1 MIKRTKNSFQKLI
14 DSGQAGGALLILC
27 VIISLIIANT
37 GANHLFKNLLAFE
50 LGFET
55 PAIHLKYSLLN
66 WINDGLMAIFFFL
79 IGIEI
84 KQEITDGHLSSFKI
98 ASVPIFA
105 ALGGALVPAI
115 IYAVLN
121 HNSDTTAGWGIP
133 MATDIAFALAVLSLV
148 GKLVPPALRVLL
160 STLAVV
166 DDLLAILVIAI
177 FYSSDIDWVNLGI
190 AAGIFAVLLLFNKF
204 GVQKIVF
211 YIIPGIIMWYFIH
224 HSGIHATI
232 AGVLTALTI
241 PSGPKGGSI
250 LHKLEHSLAIPVGF
264 IIMPLFALAN
274 TNIHFEAAMVSGIVS
289 GLGLGIILGL
299 VVGKPVGIMLFS
311 LMSVK
316 FNIGQLPKGIVW
328 KHIVGIGLLAGIGFT
343 MSIFIA
349 LLSFGGDSLY
359 GAEAKF
365 AILIASLL
373 SGIGG
378 FVYLKRVITKKT
390 TTSTAKYPH
399 LN

>member
-1 MIKRTKNSFQKLI
+1 MIKRTKRGFQNLI
-14 DSGQAGGALLILC
+14 NSGQAGGALLILC

-37 GANHLFKNLLAFE
+37 GANQPFKNLLAIE

-55 PAIHLKYSLLN
+55 PAIHLQYSLLN
-66 WINDGLMAIFFFL
+66 WINDGLMAVFFFM

-84 KQEITDGHLSSFKI
+84 KQEITDGHLAIFKI

-105 ALGGALVPAI
+105 ALGGALLPAI

-121 HNSDTTAGWGIP
+121 NGSDTAAGWGIP
-133 MATDIAFALAVLSLV
+133 MATDIAFALAILGLV

-166 DDLLAILVIAI
+166 DDLLAILVIAL
-177 FYSSDIDWVNLGI
+177 FYSSNIHWVNLGI
-190 AAGIFAVLLLFNKF
+190 AMGIFTIMLLFNKL
-204 GVQKIVF
+204 GVKKNVF
-211 YIIPGIIMWYFIH
+211 YIIPGVLMWYFIH

-232 AGVLTALTI
+232 AGVMTALAI
-241 PSGPKGGSI
+241 PSGSKGAI
-250 LHKLEHSLAIPVGF
+250 LKKLEHSLAIPVGF
-264 IIMPLFALAN
+264 VIMPLFALAN
-274 TNIHFEAAMVSGIVS
+274 TNIHFEAAMISGVVST
-289 GLGLGIILGL
+289 LGLGIIIGL
-299 VVGKPVGIMLFS
+299 VIGKPVGIMLFS
-311 LMSVK
+311 WLSVK
-316 FNIGQLPKGIVW
+316 FRIGKLPKGIVW
-328 KHIVGIGLLAGIGFT
+328 SHIFGIGLLAGIGFT

-349 LLSFGGDSLY
+349 LLSFGDSLY

-378 FVYLKRVITKKT
+378 FVYLKRVITVK
-390 TTSTAKYPH
+390 S
-399 LN
+399 

>member
-1 MIKRTKNSFQKLI
+1 MIKRTKNTFQKLI

-27 VIISLIIANT
+27 VIVSLIIANT
-37 GANHLFKNLLAFE
+37 FANEPFKNLLAIE

-66 WINDGLMAIFFFL
+66 WINDGLMAIFFFA

-84 KQEITDGHLSSFKI
+84 KQEITDGHLSHFKI

-105 ALGGALVPAI
+105 AIGGALLPAV

-121 HNSDTTAGWGIP
+121 HNSDTAAGWGIP
-133 MATDIAFALAVLSLV
+133 MATDIAFALAVLGLV
-148 GKLVPPALRVLL
+148 GKAVPTALRVLL

-177 FYSSDIDWVNLGI
+177 FYSSDIHWLNLCI
-190 AAGIFAVLLLFNKF
+190 AAGIFGVLLAFNKL
-204 GVQKIVF
+204 GVQKVIF
-211 YIIPGIIMWYFIH
+211 YIIPGILMWYFIH

-241 PSGPKGGSI
+241 PAGPSKKDSI

-264 IIMPLFALAN
+264 VIMPLFALAN
-274 TNIHFEAAMVSGIVS
+274 TNIHFEAEMISGITGV
-289 GLGLGIILGL
+289 LGLGIIIGL
-299 VVGKPVGIMLFS
+299 VLGKPAGIMLFS
-311 LMSVK
+311 LLSVK
-316 FNIGQLPKGIVW
+316 FNIGKLPKGIIW
-328 KHIVGIGLLAGIGFT
+328 THILGIGLLAGIGFT

-349 LLSFGGDSLY
+349 LLSFGDTLY

-378 FVYLKRVITKKT
+378 FVYLKRVISNKK
-390 TTSTAKYPH
+390 SRI
-399 LN
+399 

>member
-1 MIKRTKNSFQKLI
+1 MIKRTKNTFQKLI

-37 GANHLFKNLLAFE
+37 GANDSFKNLLAVE

-55 PAIHLKYSLLN
+55 PSIHLKYSLLN
-66 WINDGLMAIFFFL
+66 WINDGLMAIFFFA

-84 KQEITDGHLSSFKI
+84 KQEGIYGHLASFKI
-98 ASVPIFA
+98 ASVPILA
-105 ALGGALVPAI
+105 ALGGALLPAV
-115 IYAVLN
+115 IYALLN
-121 HNSDTTAGWGIP
+121 HNSDTAAGWGIP
-133 MATDIAFALAVLSLV
+133 IATDIAFALAVLSLV
-148 GKLVPPALRVLL
+148 GKLVPAALRVLL

-177 FYSSDIDWVNLGI
+177 FYSSNIHWLNLGI
-190 AAGIFAVLLLFNKF
+190 AMGIFGVLLLFNKL
-204 GVQKIVF
+204 GIQKVIF
-211 YIIPGIIMWYFIH
+211 YIIPGVLMWYFIH

-241 PSGPKGGSI
+241 PAGPKKGAI
-250 LHKLEHSLAIPVGF
+250 LQKLEHSLAIPVGF

-274 TNIHFEAAMVSGIVS
+274 TNIHFEAAMLSGVA
-289 GLGLGIILGL
+289 GTLGLGIIIGL

-311 LMSVK
+311 LLSVK
-316 FNIGQLPKGIVW
+316 FNIGKLPKGIVW
-328 KHIVGIGLLAGIGFT
+328 KHIIGIGLLAGIGFT

-349 LLSFGGDSLY
+349 LLSFGDSLY

-378 FVYLKRVITKKT
+378 FVYLKKVIANKKSRV
-390 TTSTAKYPH
+390 
-399 LN
+399 

>member
-1 MIKRTKNSFQKLI
+1 MIKRTKKSFQKLI

-37 GANHLFKNLLAFE
+37 GANEPFKNLLDIEF
-50 LGFET
+50 GFET
-55 PAIHLKYSLLN
+55 PTIHLKYSLLN
-66 WINDGLMAIFFFL
+66 WINDGLMAIFFFA

-84 KQEITDGHLSSFKI
+84 KQESIYGHLASFKI
-98 ASVPIFA
+98 ASVPILA
-105 ALGGALVPAI
+105 ALGGALLPAV

-121 HNSDTTAGWGIP
+121 HGSDTSAGWGIP
-133 MATDIAFALAVLSLV
+133 MATDIAFALAVLGLV

-177 FYSSDIDWVNLGI
+177 FYSSNIHWVNLGI
-190 AAGIFAVLLLFNKF
+190 AMGIFAVLLLFNKL
-204 GVQKIVF
+204 GITRVIF
-211 YIIPGIIMWYFIH
+211 YIIPGILMWYFIH

-232 AGVLTALTI
+232 AGVLTALAI
-241 PSGPKGGSI
+241 PAGPKKGAI
-250 LHKLEHSLAIPVGF
+250 LQKLEHSLAIPVGF

-274 TNIHFEAAMVSGIVS
+274 TNIHFEAAMISGIA
-289 GLGLGIILGL
+289 GTLGLGIIIGL
-299 VVGKPVGIMLFS
+299 VLGKPVGIMLFS
-311 LMSVK
+311 LLSVK
-316 FNIGQLPKGIVW
+316 FNVGKLPKGIVW
-328 KHIVGIGLLAGIGFT
+328 KHILGIGLLAGIGFT

-349 LLSFGGDSLY
+349 LLSFGNTLY

-365 AILIASLL
+365 AILIASLV

-378 FVYLKRVITKKT
+378 FVYLKKVVSNKK
-390 TTSTAKYPH
+390 SRI
-399 LN
+399 

>member
-1 MIKRTKNSFQKLI
+1 MIKRTKNTFQKLI

-37 GANHLFKNLLAFE
+37 GANEPFKNLLAIEF
-50 LGFET
+50 GFET

-66 WINDGLMAIFFFL
+66 WINDGLMAVFFFL

-105 ALGGALVPAI
+105 ALGGALLPAI

-121 HNSDTTAGWGIP
+121 RGSDTAEGWGIP

-148 GKLVPPALRVLL
+148 GKAVPTALRVLL

-177 FYSSDIDWVNLGI
+177 FYSSDINWKNLCI
-190 AAGIFAVLLLFNKF
+190 AAGIFIVLLIFNKL
-204 GVQKIVF
+204 GIQKVIF
-211 YIIPGIIMWYFIH
+211 YIIPGILMWYFIH

-232 AGVLTALTI
+232 AGVLTALTL
-241 PSGPKGGSI
+241 PVGSKKNPI
-250 LHKLEHSLAIPVGF
+250 LQKLEHSLAVPVGF

-274 TNIHFEAAMVSGIVS
+274 TNIHFEAEMISGITGV
-289 GLGLGIILGL
+289 LGLGIIIGL
-299 VVGKPVGIMLFS
+299 VLGKPAGIMLFS
-311 LMSVK
+311 LLSVK
-316 FNIGQLPKGIVW
+316 FNIGKLPKGIVW
-328 KHIVGIGLLAGIGFT
+328 RHIVGIGLLAGIGFT

-378 FVYLKRVITKKT
+378 FVYLKKVIS
-390 TTSTAKYPH
+390 TS
-399 LN
+399 

>member
-1 MIKRTKNSFQKLI
+1 MIKRAKNGFQKLI

-37 GANHLFKNLLAFE
+37 FANEPFKNLLATE

-105 ALGGALVPAI
+105 ALGGALLPAI

-121 HNSDTTAGWGIP
+121 RGSDTAAGWGIP

-177 FYSSDIDWVNLGI
+177 FYSSDIDWKNLCI
-190 AAGIFAVLLLFNKF
+190 AAGIFIVLLIFNKL
-204 GVQKIVF
+204 GIQKVVF
-211 YIIPGIIMWYFIH
+211 YIIPGVFMWYFIH

-241 PSGPKGGSI
+241 PAGTKGSI
-250 LHKLEHSLAIPVGF
+250 LKKLEHSLAIPVGF

-274 TNIHFEAAMVSGIVS
+274 TNIHFEAAMISGIVS
-289 GLGLGIILGL
+289 GLGLCIILGL
-299 VVGKPVGIMLFS
+299 VVGKPIGIMLFS
-311 LMSVK
+311 LLSVK
-316 FNIGQLPKGIVW
+316 FNIGKLPKGIVW
-328 KHIVGIGLLAGIGFT
+328 RHIVGIGLLAGIGFT

-365 AILIASLL
+365 AILLSSLL

-378 FVYLKRVITKKT
+378 FVYLKNVIAVKG
-390 TTSTAKYPH
+390 
-399 LN
+399 

>member
-1 MIKRTKNSFQKLI
+1 MIKRTKNTFQKLI

-37 GANHLFKNLLAFE
+37 FANEPFKNLLATE

-84 KQEITDGHLSSFKI
+84 KKEIVGGHLSSFKI

-105 ALGGALVPAI
+105 ALGGALLPAM
-115 IYAVLN
+115 IYVVLN
-121 HNSDTTAGWGIP
+121 HGTDSAAGWGIP
-133 MATDIAFALAVLSLV
+133 MATDIAFALAVLGLV

-177 FYSSDIDWVNLGI
+177 FYSSDIHWMNLGI
-190 AAGIFAVLLLFNKF
+190 AAGIFVVLLLFNKF
-204 GVQKIVF
+204 GVTGIVY
-211 YIIPGIIMWYFIH
+211 YIIPGILMWYFIH

-241 PSGPKGGSI
+241 PSLSSTGSI
-250 LHKLEHSLAIPVGF
+250 LDKIEHSLAIPVGF
-264 IIMPLFALAN
+264 VIMPVFALAN
-274 TNIHFEAAMVSGIVS
+274 TNIHFEPAMISGVA
-289 GLGLGIILGL
+289 GTLGLGIIIGL

-311 LMSVK
+311 LLSVK
-316 FNIGQLPKGIVW
+316 FNIGKLPKGIVW

-378 FVYLKRVITKKT
+378 FVYLKKVITKKS
-390 TTSTAKYPH
+390 TTSSAKYPH

>member
-1 MIKRTKNSFQKLI
+1 MIKRTKKGIENLI
-14 DSGQAGGALLILC
+14 YSGQAGGALLILC
-27 VIISLIIANT
+27 VVISLIIANT
-37 GANHLFKNLLAFE
+37 SANEPFKNLLAIE

-55 PAIHLKYSLLN
+55 SAIHLKYSLLN

-84 KQEITDGHLSSFKI
+84 KQEITDGHLSNFKV

-105 ALGGALVPAI
+105 AVGGALAPAI
-115 IYAVLN
+115 IYAILN
-121 HNSDTTAGWGIP
+121 HNSDTAAGWGIP

-148 GKLVPPALRVLL
+148 GKAVPTALRVLL

-177 FYSSDIDWVNLGI
+177 FYSSDIHWINLGI
-190 AAGIFAVLLLFNKF
+190 AMGIFALLLLFNKL
-204 GVQKIVF
+204 GVQKLIF
-211 YIIPGIIMWYFIH
+211 YIIPGILMWYFIH

-241 PSGPKGGSI
+241 PAGPKKASI

-264 IIMPLFALAN
+264 VIMPLFALAN
-274 TNIHFEAAMVSGIVS
+274 TNIHFEAEMISGITGV
-289 GLGLGIILGL
+289 LGLGINIGL
-299 VVGKPVGIMLFS
+299 VLGKPAGIMLFS
-311 LMSVK
+311 LLSVK
-316 FNIGQLPKGIVW
+316 FNIGKLPKGIVW
-328 KHIVGIGLLAGIGFT
+328 THIFGIGLLAGIGFT

-349 LLSFGGDSLY
+349 LLSFGNTLY

-365 AILIASLL
+365 AILIASLI

-378 FVYLKRVITKKT
+378 FVYLKKVIAVK
-390 TTSTAKYPH
+390 A
-399 LN
+399 

>member
-1 MIKRTKNSFQKLI
+1 MIKRTKNTFQKLI

-37 GANHLFKNLLAFE
+37 GANDSFKNLLAVE

-55 PAIHLKYSLLN
+55 PSIHLKYSLLN
-66 WINDGLMAIFFFL
+66 WINDGLMAIFFFA

-84 KQEITDGHLSSFKI
+84 KQEGIYGHLASFKI
-98 ASVPIFA
+98 ASVPILA
-105 ALGGALVPAI
+105 ALGGALLPAA
-115 IYAVLN
+115 IYALLN
-121 HNSDTTAGWGIP
+121 HNSDTAAGWGIP

-148 GKLVPPALRVLL
+148 GKLVPAALRVLL

-177 FYSSDIDWVNLGI
+177 FYSSNIHWLNLGI
-190 AAGIFAVLLLFNKF
+190 AMGIFGVLLLFNKL
-204 GVQKIVF
+204 GIQKVIF
-211 YIIPGIIMWYFIH
+211 YIIPGVLMWYFIH

-241 PSGPKGGSI
+241 PAGPKKGAI
-250 LHKLEHSLAIPVGF
+250 LQKLEHSLAIPVGF

-274 TNIHFEAAMVSGIVS
+274 TNIHFEAAMLSGVA
-289 GLGLGIILGL
+289 GTLGLGIIIGL

-311 LMSVK
+311 LLSVK
-316 FNIGQLPKGIVW
+316 FNIGKLPKGIVW
-328 KHIVGIGLLAGIGFT
+328 KHIIGIGLLAGIGFT

-349 LLSFGGDSLY
+349 LLSFGDSLY

-378 FVYLKRVITKKT
+378 FVYLKKVIANKKSRV
-390 TTSTAKYPH
+390 
-399 LN
+399 

>member
-1 MIKRTKNSFQKLI
+1 MIKRTKNGFQKLI
-14 DSGQAGGALLILC
+14 DSGQAGGALLIVC
-27 VIISLIIANT
+27 VIVSLFIANT
-37 GANHLFKNLLAFE
+37 GVNEPFKNLLAIE

-84 KQEITDGHLSSFKI
+84 KREIIDGHLARFKI
-98 ASVPIFA
+98 AAVPILSA
-105 ALGGALVPAI
+105 VGGAVVPAI

-121 HNSDTTAGWGIP
+121 HNKDTAAGWGIP
-133 MATDIAFALAVLSLV
+133 MATDIAFALAILGLV
-148 GKLVPPALRVLL
+148 GKLVPSALRILL

-177 FYSSDIDWVNLGI
+177 FYSSHIHWINLGI
-190 AAGIFAVLLLFNKF
+190 AAGIFGLLLLFNKF
-204 GVQKIVF
+204 SIKGIIY
-211 YIIPGIIMWYFIH
+211 YIIPGVFMWYFIH

-232 AGVLTALTI
+232 AGVITALTV
-241 PSGPKGGSI
+241 PSKAKDGSS
-250 LHKLEHSLAIPVGF
+250 LLERLEHSLAVPVGF

-274 TNIHFEAAMVSGIVS
+274 TNIHFEAAMLSGVT
-289 GLGLGIILGL
+289 GALGLGIIIGL
-299 VVGKPVGIMLFS
+299 VIGKPVGIMVFS
-311 LMSVK
+311 WLSVK
-316 FNIGQLPKGIVW
+316 FKVGKLPDGINW
-328 KHIVGIGLLAGIGFT
+328 RHIFGIGLLAGIGFT

-349 LLSFGGDSLY
+349 LLSFGDSIY

-378 FVYLKRVITKKT
+378 FVYLKKVIAVKT
-390 TTSTAKYPH
+390 
-399 LN
+399 

>member
-1 MIKRTKNSFQKLI
+1 MIKRTKNGFQKLI

-37 GANHLFKNLLAFE
+37 GANEPFKKLLAVE

-55 PAIHLKYSLLN
+55 PTIHLKYSLLN
-66 WINDGLMAIFFFL
+66 WINDGLMAIFFLL

-84 KQEITDGHLSSFKI
+84 KQERIDGHLANFKI
-98 ASVPIFA
+98 ASVPILG
-105 ALGGALVPAI
+105 ALGGALLPAI
-115 IYAVLN
+115 IYAVFN
-121 HNSDTTAGWGIP
+121 YSSDTAAGWGIP
-133 MATDIAFALAVLSLV
+133 MATDIAFALAVLGLV

-177 FYSSDIDWVNLGI
+177 FYSSDIHWLNLGI
-190 AAGIFAVLLLFNKF
+190 GIGIFGILLLFNRL
-204 GVQKIVF
+204 GVQKIIF
-211 YIIPGIIMWYFIH
+211 YMIPGVIMWYFIH

-241 PSGPKGGSI
+241 PAGAKGGFV
-250 LHKLEHSLAIPVGF
+250 LKKLEHSLAIPVGF

-274 TNIHFEAAMVSGIVS
+274 TNIHFEAAMISGVA
-289 GLGLGIILGL
+289 GTLGLGIIIGL
-299 VVGKPVGIMLFS
+299 VIGKPAGIMLFS
-311 LMSVK
+311 LLSVK
-316 FNIGQLPKGIVW
+316 FNIGKLPKGIVW
-328 KHIVGIGLLAGIGFT
+328 RHIVGIGMLAGIGFT

-349 LLSFGGDSLY
+349 LLSFGVNTLY

-378 FVYLKRVITKKT
+378 FVFLKKKVIAKKKSRV
-390 TTSTAKYPH
+390 
-399 LN
+399 

>member
-1 MIKRTKNSFQKLI
+1 MIKRAKNSFQKLI

-37 GANHLFKNLLAFE
+37 FANEPFKNLLNIE

-55 PAIHLKYSLLN
+55 PTIHLKYSLLN
-66 WINDGLMAIFFFL
+66 WINDGLMAVFFFA

-84 KQEITDGHLSSFKI
+84 KQECIYGHLANYKV
-98 ASVPIFA
+98 ASVPILA
-105 ALGGALVPAI
+105 AIGGAIFPAI

-121 HNSDTTAGWGIP
+121 RNSDTAAGWGIP
-133 MATDIAFALAVLSLV
+133 MATDIAFALAVLGLV
-148 GKLVPPALRVLL
+148 GKLVPTALRVLL

-166 DDLLAILVIAI
+166 DDLLAILVIAV
-177 FYSSDIDWVNLGI
+177 FYSSNIHWVNLGI
-190 AAGIFAVLLLFNKF
+190 AIGIFAVLLLFNKF
-204 GVQKIVF
+204 GVQKVIF
-211 YIIPGIIMWYFIH
+211 YIIPGVLMWYFIH

-241 PSGPKGGSI
+241 PAGPKKGSI
-250 LHKLEHSLAIPVGF
+250 LQKLEHSLAIPVGF
-264 IIMPLFALAN
+264 IIMPMFALAN
-274 TNIHFEAAMVSGIVS
+274 TNIHFEAAMISGVV
-289 GLGLGIILGL
+289 GTLGLGIIIGL
-299 VVGKPVGIMLFS
+299 VLGKPFGIMLFS
-311 LMSVK
+311 LLSVK
-316 FNIGQLPKGIVW
+316 FNIGKLPKGILW
-328 KHIVGIGLLAGIGFT
+328 RHIVGIGLLAGIGFT

-349 LLSFGGDSLY
+349 LLSFGDSLY

-378 FVYLKRVITKKT
+378 FVYLKRVISNKK
-390 TTSTAKYPH
+390 SRI
-399 LN
+399 